1 MSNVYFVEFPSK
13 RRIIA
18 ENEEE
23 AKEKYLRTFSLGEED
38 LKATFVR
45 RDDSPFVKKHS
56 SGVEEAQY
64 LDTGVTRGIV

>member
-1 MSNVYFVEFPSK
+1 MPNVYFVEFPS
-13 RRIIA
+13 RMRIIA

-23 AKEKYLRTFSLGEED
+23 AKEKYMRKFQLGEED
-38 LKATFVR
+38 LKVTFVR